1 MGKFRELLRCAKQG
15 NVDAVEKLYKQY
27 QATLKKNSYVDGK
40 FDEDLYQVLSI
51 SFLVALSK
59 FKI

>member
-27 QATLKKNSYVDGK
+27 QATLKKNSYGDGK
-40 FDEDLYQVLSI
+40 FNEDLLAIQR
-51 SFLVALSK
+51 LVRC
-59 FKI
+59 